1 MSEYGFKSP
10 IGKCFSR
17 SKIQRNGQYTGL
29 YGILVACP
37 RVKMKKFHVKPNI
50 EPTTKRKNTSETGIL
65 GEKIAKMF
73 LVKRGFCRFEA
84 NFRQKCG
91 EIDIVAHET
100 STGTL
105 WFFEVKTLS
114 VRNFVVQG
122 EAKGGCFRP
131 EEQVD
136 RRKLSRLY
144 KTIAIYLAQKKVSQE
159 TPWRLGVISV
169 LLNRRDRLARVSYI
183 PVL

>member
-1 MSEYGFKSP
+1 
-10 IGKCFSR
+10 
-17 SKIQRNGQYTGL
+17 
-29 YGILVACP
+29 
-37 RVKMKKFHVKPNI
+37 MKKFHVKQAMSTSLGRN
-50 EPTTKRKNTSETGIL
+50 NSSETGIL

-73 LVKRGFCRFEA
+73 LVKRGFSHFEA

-114 VRNFVVQG
+114 VNSFGHDV
-122 EAKGGCFRP
+122 AHGGGGFRP

-136 RRKLSRLY
+136 HRKLAKLY
-144 KTIAIYLAQKKVSQE
+144 KTIAIYLAQKGVSQE

-169 LLNRRDRLARVSYI
+169 LLNREARLARVSYI
-183 PVL
+183 PVI

>member
-1 MSEYGFKSP
+1 
-10 IGKCFSR
+10 
-17 SKIQRNGQYTGL
+17 
-29 YGILVACP
+29 
-37 RVKMKKFHVKPNI
+37 MKKFHVKPNI
-50 EPTTKRKNTSETGIL
+50 PPPVEKKNTSETGLL

-73 LVKRGFCRFEA
+73 LVKRGFGRFEA

-100 STGTL
+100 STGIL

-114 VRNFVVQG
+114 VRGFVGQG
-122 EAKGGCFRP
+122 RAVDGCFRP

-136 RRKLSRLY
+136 RRKLSKLY
-144 KTIAIYLAQKKVSQE
+144 KTISIYLDQKKVSQE

-169 LLNRRDRLARVSYI
+169 LLNKETRLARVSYI

>member
-1 MSEYGFKSP
+1 
-10 IGKCFSR
+10 
-17 SKIQRNGQYTGL
+17 
-29 YGILVACP
+29 
-37 RVKMKKFHVKPNI
+37 MKTFHVKPNMQI
-50 EPTTKRKNTSETGIL
+50 PQKKKNTSETGQL

-73 LVKRGFCRFEA
+73 LVKRGFSRFEA
-84 NFRQKCG
+84 NYRQKCG

-114 VRNFVVQG
+114 VGSFPCAEWGNELG
-122 EAKGGCFRP
+122 SGGFRP

-136 RRKLSRLY
+136 RRKLAKLY
-144 KTIAIYLAQKKVSQE
+144 RTITIYLDQKGVSQE

-169 LLNRRDRLARVSYI
+169 LLNSETRLARVSFI

>member
-1 MSEYGFKSP
+1 M
-10 IGKCFSR
+10 
-17 SKIQRNGQYTGL
+17 
-29 YGILVACP
+29 
-37 RVKMKKFHVKPNI
+37 FHVKPI
-50 EPTTKRKNTSETGIL
+50 IPTEQKLIKKKNTIETGQL

-73 LVKRGFCRFEA
+73 LVKHGFRHFEA
-84 NFRQKCG
+84 NFRKKCG

-114 VRNFVVQG
+114 VRSFESDTGSGGAG
-122 EAKGGCFRP
+122 ELGFRP

-136 RRKLSRLY
+136 RRKLSKLY
-144 KTIAIYLAQKKVSQE
+144 KTIALYLVEKNVSQE
-159 TPWRLGVISV
+159 TPWQLGVISV
-169 LLNRRDRLARVSYI
+169 LLNKETRTARVSFV